1 MLAMN
6 HALSPLTN
14 DLIEALVASA
24 WLWLGRLMGVL
35 VSPRAERHKRRLTRL
50 VQIAERWVEHIL
62 FVAAAHRLGSL
73 RPRRRRINA
82 RVIARPGFR
91 IARGDNRLL
100 WKSARIRLRGASLT
114 ARVERLIDALA
125 NPEPYIARYI
135 ERLARG
141 LCCVLASLCSLRHAK
156 HKASRKGAKD
166 IACAAPALAP
176 PRRRC

>member
-1 MLAMN
+1 MPRMK
-6 HALSPLTN
+6 HALPPLTK
-14 DLIEALVASA
+14 DLTEAVAASA
-24 WLWLGRLMGVL
+24 WHWLVRLLVVL
-35 VSPRAERHKRRLTRL
+35 FSPRAERRRRRLVRL
-50 VQIAERWVEHIL
+50 VQFAERGVEHIL
-62 FVAAAHRLGSL
+62 FLMAGYRLGSL
-73 RPRRRRINA
+73 DPRRRWRINA

-141 LCCVLASLCSLRHAK
+141 LCFRRLV
-156 HKASRKGAKD
+156 
-166 IACAAPALAP
+166 ACAPAAAALAGADAPAPTFADSS
-176 PRRRC
+176 